1 MPEPK
6 LPNSWYT
13 QVWQVP
19 KESLMVT
26 SMHSQSLRRKSG
38 RGEANP
44 TPSDKPFQVCP
55 KQFNMTVIKQ
65 MKHSFWFSV
74 TKDTYFVYF
83 STSSKY
89 FLDWINHITNFKGD
103 LSYW

>member
-1 MPEPK
+1 
-6 LPNSWYT
+6 
-13 QVWQVP
+13 
-19 KESLMVT
+19 
-26 SMHSQSLRRKSG
+26 
-38 RGEANP
+38 
-44 TPSDKPFQVCP
+44 
-55 KQFNMTVIKQ
+55 MTVTKQ

-83 STSSKY
+83 SKSSKY